1 MKINLSA
8 RIGLSFVLLAIIA
21 VIDLNTS
28 AEITLAPLY
37 AIPLIVFAYQRELSF
52 NYSIAMAIFVPAVW
66 STIDYFMHPYSH
78 EIYHI
83 LTFVFKMAIC
93 IGAVKGIQQYL
104 LVNELNKLIKKKK
117 VELAVSNEA
126 LSQSN
131 KELNRFIGM
140 AAHDVRNP
148 IGSILM
154 IVELLKADKSISNES
169 LEMLNLIDQTA
180 KHSLEIISDTLN
192 ISKIQSGT
200 IDLHLEKTNYIELV
214 RRNIQINQFLA
225 EQKKQKLIFECAET
239 EVDILLD
246 KSRIKQV
253 LNNLI
258 TNAVKYS
265 HKETEIIVKVEL
277 NGKNIKTTIIDR
289 GLGIDE
295 KFHEHL
301 FDPYTTTN
309 NVPTNNES
317 KTGLGLA
324 IVKKIVELHNGTIG
338 FTSKVGEGSSFYFEL
353 PLSKSN

>member
-1 MKINLSA
+1 MKLNLRA
-8 RIGLSFVLLAIIA
+8 RIGLSILLLIIIA
-21 VIDLNTS
+21 ITDINT
-28 AEITLAPLY
+28 AWEITLAPLY
-37 AIPLIVFAYQRELSF
+37 IVPIFLFAFQRELPF
-52 NYSIAMAIFVPAVW
+52 KYSVGMALLATGTW
-66 STIDYFMHPYSH
+66 SVIDYFMHPYSH
-78 EIYHI
+78 ELYHI
-83 LTFVFKMAIC
+83 LNFIFKASLAIA
-93 IGAVKGIQQYL
+93 AVKGIQQYL
-104 LVNELNKLIKKKK
+104 LVIELNKLLKNKK
-117 VELAVSNEA
+117 VELATSNEA

-154 IVELLKADKSISNES
+154 IVELLKADSSISKES
-169 LEMLNLIDQTA
+169 MEMLTLIEQTA
-180 KHSLEIISDTLN
+180 NHSLEIISDTLN

-225 EQKKQKLIFECAET
+225 EQKKQKLIFECAES

-246 KSRIKQV
+246 KSRMKQV

-265 HKETEIIVKVEL
+265 HKETEIIIKVEL
-277 NGKNIKTTIIDR
+277 NGKNIKTTIIDQ

-301 FDPYTTTN
+301 FDPFTTTN

-324 IVKKIVELHNGTIG
+324 IVKKIIELHNGTIG

-353 PLSKSN
+353 PITN